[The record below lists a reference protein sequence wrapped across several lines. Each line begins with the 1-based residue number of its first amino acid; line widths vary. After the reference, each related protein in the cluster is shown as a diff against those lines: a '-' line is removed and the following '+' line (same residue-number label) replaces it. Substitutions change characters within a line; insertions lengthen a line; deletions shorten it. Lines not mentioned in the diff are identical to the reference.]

1 MKAKYY
7 CLDSSRSLVRLL
19 LANIT
24 YFFSHVL
31 NNVFPLHLHN
41 LAIAYSPDNSRLPRK
56 KTIYFEFS
64 LLCGDETHATCLLGS
79 HLFLGYFINTRKKHE
94 GVSCWDLPFV
104 LLWWITG
111 RSGCWWCIHQPVKA
125 YKEMGNFR
133 FDTAFIFLFSPIVSA
148 SEEAAFHRLE
158 IKKANE

>member
-31 NNVFPLHLHN
+31 NNVFLLHLHN
-41 LAIAYSPDNSRLPRK
+41 LAIAYSPITPDCLERKPSILNSACCAVMKHMQPVYLVV
-56 KTIYFEFS
+56 
-64 LLCGDETHATCLLGS
+64 TC
-79 HLFLGYFINTRKKHE
+79 FLDISSTPEKKHE

-133 FDTAFIFLFSPIVSA
+133 FDTAFIFLFSSIVSA
-148 SEEAAFHRLE
+148 SEEAAFHGLE